1 MKILVVHRQK
11 MVVDQVKSILQDNSP
26 VVIYC
31 DSGLDGLLT
40 SRIDSFELIIC
51 GIDLPVVTGFEVV
64 RSIRTISINK
74 EVPVILLAD
83 SHDEKTTEHA
93 RALDIST
100 IMATDELSEKLPG
113 LVAAYNNAHALH

>member
-1 MKILVVHRQK
+1 

-83 SHDEKTTEHA
+83 SHDEKTTEQDQPRYL
-93 RALDIST
+93 RAFDFLT
-100 IMATDELSEKLPG
+100 GPEKEAALKELLQ
-113 LVAAYNNAHALH
+113 

>member
-1 MKILVVHRQK
+1 

-83 SHDEKTTEHA
+83 THEEKTTEHA
-93 RALDIST
+93 RALDVTAIMST
-100 IMATDELSEKLPG
+100 HELIEKLPG
-113 LVAAYNNAHALH
+113 IVAAHSKVHVLH